1 MNKISNFLLK
11 SMNIFLEISAK
22 SKFKIKLFHNKVN
35 LMTKTIQIE
44 DKLLILAVI
53 LLIEE
58 PF

>member
-11 SMNIFLEISAK
+11 SMNIFLEICAK
-22 SKFKIKLFHNKVN
+22 SKFKIKLFYNKVN